1 MSKKL
6 KNHFPLIHCNLNLL
20 KNTWNKFLFDN
31 ELFFLSIKCFTNVW
45 IWKKKKCRRFDYD
58 LNLCL
63 ATFILHVR
71 RPPEKYWHQIS
82 VFLTVNSTFIYFSHV
97 IRVWSKMQHFISHS
111 LEQRRLDCIRTA
123 RAGWTTFV
131 VALIMT
137 VLQLSVKTRWIFCS
151 IISPT
156 ERMKDVHHFEKSWWE
171 VFAIYP

>member
-1 MSKKL
+1 MQGRLSGGYHLQFGDLKRSQAKTVTCKCQKKL

-31 ELFFLSIKCFTNVW
+31 ELFFSSIKCFTNVW

-111 LEQRRLDCIRTA
+111 L
-123 RAGWTTFV
+123 
-131 VALIMT
+131 
-137 VLQLSVKTRWIFCS
+137 
-151 IISPT
+151 
-156 ERMKDVHHFEKSWWE
+156 
-171 VFAIYP
+171 

>member
-1 MSKKL
+1 MFYERMNLKEEKMQAIRLWPQSLFSDIYLACTSTAWKILASNFCFSYSKF
-6 KNHFPLIHCNLNLL
+6 HIYLL
-20 KNTWNKFLFDN
+20 F
-31 ELFFLSIKCFTNVW
+31 
-45 IWKKKKCRRFDYD
+45 
-58 LNLCL
+58 
-63 ATFILHVR
+63 AT
-71 RPPEKYWHQIS
+71 
-82 VFLTVNSTFIYFSHV
+82 HV

-111 LEQRRLDCIRTA
+111 LQQRRLDCIRTA